1 MKDLRECWLL
11 LFLVAFVIFTGQG
24 CRSDGETTIRKSE
37 ILESDSIHNWL
48 HDDKNYANR
57 VQYQKVFIKHFD
69 EAIEKKNYDDAKILL
84 TAYGDMIFP
93 LHAYDS
99 LYHFTL
105 NNFIENHNQTLTSDS
120 TSATLFY
127 FSASQY
133 HNINQIEKMR
143 LFTLKGLEK
152 CNFANAGNMIIKLKN
167 FMGLYYTE
175 KSQPEKAIQVFVEVI
190 PLAEKL
196 KAYRRLGSLYNNMAF
211 CYDMLFAS
219 TESARMYEKSA
230 KNFLLAKDTTN
241 FFDLSITYAINQ
253 LYFSNDTL
261 KTIRLI
267 DSSLVVFSKYK
278 QAKSMDSCNANYILA
293 YKYFLTR
300 QYEKAKY
307 HIDVSTD
314 YLKSVHNEE
323 LMPNNQNLET
333 LIYFAKHNCLEDA
346 QKVET
351 LAKELLAD
359 ENYYDA
365 VELYHLLYENALARN
380 KYKEAL
386 LFRNKEVSLNDSLT
400 VNNEK
405 GQIFEIEKKYESQKK
420 EQEILNQKNL
430 IAKKNTFIALLI
442 TSLAGLVLII
452 TIYYLWQR
460 QKLLRQ
466 ERTNSMNFT
475 KQLLENTEEER
486 KRIASDL
493 HDSISHEL
501 LNLKSIFSQDLSVV
515 NKKIDTIINDIR
527 GISRNLHPVM
537 FDKIGLVPNVEQ
549 LVERIQNQNNFFIS
563 TEITYTGLLT
573 SADELQIYRI
583 IQEALTNIIKYAK
596 AHAAKIT
603 VLEENDKIIIEIR
616 DNGHGFDLKQALN
629 SGKAFGLH
637 NIIERSRVIGG
648 DANISSSS
656 EGTIIKINIPK
667 KS

>member
-11 LFLVAFVIFTGQG
+11 LLLVAFVIFIGQG
-24 CRSDGETTIRKSE
+24 CSSDGETTIRKSE
-37 ILESDSIHNWL
+37 TQKSDSIHNWL
-48 HDDKNYANR
+48 LDDKNYANR
-57 VQYQKVFIKHFD
+57 VQYQKMFIKHFD
-69 EAIEKKNYDDAKILL
+69 EAIEKKNYADAKILL
-84 TAYGDMIFP
+84 TAYGDMIYP

-99 LYHFTL
+99 LYHHTL
-105 NNFIENHNQTLTSDS
+105 NNFIENHNQTLLSDS

-127 FSASQY
+127 LSASQY
-133 HNINQIEKMR
+133 HNINEIEKMR

-152 CNFANAGNMIIKLKN
+152 CNFPHAENMIIRFKN
-167 FMGLYYTE
+167 LIGLYYIE

-196 KAYRRLGSLYNNMAF
+196 KAYRRLGSLYNNIAF
-211 CYDMLFAS
+211 CYDMLYAS

-241 FFDLSITYAINQ
+241 YFDLSITYAINQ
-253 LYFSNDTL
+253 FYFSNDTL

-267 DSSLVVFSKYK
+267 DSSLVVFSRYK

-293 YKYFLTR
+293 YKFFLTKE
-300 QYEKAKY
+300 YVKAKY
-307 HIDVSTD
+307 YIDISTN

-333 LIYFAKHNCLEDA
+333 LIYFAKHNRLEDA

-351 LAKELLAD
+351 LAKELLAG

-365 VELYHLLYENALARN
+365 VELYHLLYENALAQH

-386 LFRNKEVSLNDSLT
+386 VFRDKEVSLNDSLT
-400 VNNEK
+400 VNNQR
-405 GQIFEIEKKYESQKK
+405 GQIFEFEKKYESQKK
-420 EQEILNQKNL
+420 EQEILNQKNE
-430 IAKKNTFIALLI
+430 ISRQNTFIALLVA
-442 TSLAGLVLII
+442 SLAGLVLVII
-452 TIYYLWQR
+452 VYYLWQK
-460 QKLLRQ
+460 QVKLKQ
-466 ERTNSMNFT
+466 EKENGMNFT
-475 KQLLENTEEER
+475 KQLLENTEDER

-549 LVERIQNQNNFFIS
+549 LVERIQSQNNFFIS
-563 TEITYTGLLT
+563 TDIVYTGLIT
-573 SADELQIYRI
+573 SADELQVYRI

-596 AHAAKIT
+596 AHAAKISI
-603 VLEENDKIIIEIR
+603 LEENDKIVVQIR
-616 DNGHGFDLKQALN
+616 DNGKGFDVKQTLN

-648 DANISSSS
+648 EANIRSSS
-656 EGTIIKINIPK
+656 EGTIITINIPR